1 MPAQQP
7 ASARP
12 RVTQQDNCGD
22 LEDNESMRLLLALAG
37 AAITVGMAVPAFADP
52 PPPSVPDNP
61 AADTTFLD
69 SLNKAG
75 MSYSNGS
82 SAIAAGKMACDLMN
96 SGTSEKDVVDKL
108 SMLNPGLNSG
118 GAMKFAA
125 LASSAY
131 CPDYLNQSSAPTKSN
146 SSPFG
151 GFGGR

>member
-1 MPAQQP
+1 
-7 ASARP
+7 
-12 RVTQQDNCGD
+12 
-22 LEDNESMRLLLALAG
+22 MRLSLALA
-37 AAITVGMAVPAFADP
+37 AAATMVGLAVPALADP

-61 AADTTFLD
+61 AADATFLD

-75 MSYSNGS
+75 MTYTNNS

-131 CPDYLNQSSAPTKSN
+131 CPDYLNKSSTPTKSA
-146 SSPFG
+146 SPFPG
-151 GFGGR
+151 MGGR

>member
-1 MPAQQP
+1 
-7 ASARP
+7 
-12 RVTQQDNCGD
+12 
-22 LEDNESMRLLLALAG
+22 MRLSLALA
-37 AAITVGMAVPAFADP
+37 AAATMVGLAVPALADP

-61 AADTTFLD
+61 AADATFLD

-75 MSYSNGS
+75 MTYTNNS

-131 CPDYLNQSSAPTKSN
+131 CPDYLNKSSTPTKSA
-146 SSPFG
+146 SPFP